1 MTTVEKIHSEVD
13 STQPKS
19 HFKKLKGLKKLGL
32 GYFVQ
37 RQFEVKDP
45 IVFQYFKNGFLRIE
59 TKWGAEAKE
68 YSLMLPIIN

>member
-13 STQPKS
+13 SAQSKS
-19 HFKKLKGLKKLGL
+19 HFKK

-45 IVFQYFKNGFLRIE
+45 IVFQYCKNGFLRIE